1 MYVFDTDLLLL
12 LEWPEGEAARRLQ
25 NRLNQVPSD
34 IEVVTTVIN
43 YEEQTRG
50 WFALLAKA
58 KTVAAEIDVYRR
70 INRHLN
76 NYRRTKTLDFD
87 ERAAIEFQRLKAM
100 RLKVGR
106 MDLKISAIV
115 ISNSATLLTRNVADF
130 RGVPG
135 LKFED
140 WTR

>member
-1 MYVFDTDLLLL
+1 MVWAF
-12 LEWPEGEAARRLQ
+12 
-25 NRLNQVPSD
+25 
-34 IEVVTTVIN
+34 
-43 YEEQTRG
+43 
-50 WFALLAKA
+50 AKA
-58 KTVAAEIDVYRR
+58 RSLTAEIDVYRR
-70 INRHLN
+70 INRHLD

-130 RGVPG
+130 REVPG